1 MAYNDYDDD
10 VSCFI
15 LESKLTNI
23 NGYEKWNLIVRIRL
37 YMIRLKEKLLRLSKS
52 LTYPLRFL
60 VCLIHFAEQ
69 NHKNGDNW
77 LNKSRTATDMDGT
90 LPH

>member
-23 NGYEKWNLIVRIRL
+23 KEYEKWNLVVKIRL
-37 YMIRLKEKLLRLSKS
+37 CMARLKEKLLRLS
-52 LTYPLRFL
+52 T
-60 VCLIHFAEQ
+60 
-69 NHKNGDNW
+69 
-77 LNKSRTATDMDGT
+77 
-90 LPH
+90 